1 MTAYRHITVE
11 YSFANKI
18 ATVTLRRPEVHNAFN
33 PQMIQELLQAFL
45 MLSADEQ
52 LHGII
57 LTGEGASFCAGADIN
72 HMKETASYT
81 AEQNLADAFQLADM
95 LHTINGCPC
104 PVIARINGAA
114 LGGGVGLVAVSD
126 IAIAAEHA
134 RFGFSEVKLG
144 IAPAVISPYV
154 VSKIGETNA
163 RALFTTGER
172 FQAARAQTIG
182 LVHSVV
188 PSEQLDAAINKAVQ
202 ELLGSGP
209 HALRASKTLASTV
222 GKMSYEEARNYTAQT
237 IAELRVSD
245 EGQEGLRAFL
255 EKRKPQWLQTK

>member
-1 MTAYRHITVE
+1 MTIYRHITVE
-11 YSFANKI
+11 YSLAGKI

-33 PQMIQELLQAFL
+33 AQMMQDLLQAFL
-45 MLSADEQ
+45 MFSADEQ

-72 HMKETASYT
+72 HMKETVGYT
-81 AEQNLADAFQLADM
+81 TEQNLADAFLLADM
-95 LHTINGCPC
+95 LQTINTCPC
-104 PVIARINGAA
+104 PVVARINGAV

-126 IAIAAEHA
+126 IAIAVEQA

-154 VSKIGETNA
+154 VSKIGETYA

-172 FQAARAQTIG
+172 FQAVRAQTIG

-188 PSEQLDAAINKAVQ
+188 PDEQLNDAVNKTIQ
-202 ELLGSGP
+202 ELLSSGP
-209 HALRASKTLASTV
+209 HALRASKVLALTV
-222 GKMSYEEARNYTAQT
+222 EKMSYEEARNYTAQT
-237 IAELRVSD
+237 IAALRVSN
-245 EGQEGLRAFL
+245 EGQEGLQAFL
-255 EKRKPQWLQTK
+255 EKRKPQWMQTK

>member
-1 MTAYRHITVE
+1 MTTYRHITVG
-11 YSFANKI
+11 YSLANKI
-18 ATVTLRRPEVHNAFN
+18 ATVTLRRPDIHNAFN
-33 PQMIQELLQAFL
+33 AQMIQELLQAFL
-45 MLSADEQ
+45 ALSTEEQ

-57 LTGEGASFCAGADIN
+57 LTGEGASFCAGADIK
-72 HMKETASYT
+72 HMKETVNYT
-81 AEQNLADAFQLADM
+81 AEQNLADALQLADM
-95 LHTINGCPC
+95 LHTINTCPC

-126 IAIAAEHA
+126 IAIAVEQA

-154 VSKIGETNA
+154 LNKIGETNA

-172 FQAARAQTIG
+172 FQAARAQAIG

-188 PSEQLDAAINKAVQ
+188 PPEQLDDAVNTVVRD
-202 ELLGSGP
+202 LLSSGP
-209 HALRASKTLASTV
+209 HALRASKTLALTV

-237 IAELRVSD
+237 IAGLRVSD

-255 EKRKPQWLQTK
+255 EKRKPQWMQTK

>member
-1 MTAYRHITVE
+1 MTTYRHITVD
-11 YSFANKI
+11 YSFAYKV
-18 ATVTLRRPEVHNAFN
+18 ATVTLRRPKVHNAFN
-33 PQMIQELLQAFL
+33 MQMMQDLLQAFL

-72 HMKETASYT
+72 HIKETVSYT
-81 AEQNLADAFQLADM
+81 AEQNIADAFLLADM
-95 LHTINGCPC
+95 LQAINACPC

-126 IAIAAEHA
+126 IAIAIEQA

-172 FQAARAQTIG
+172 FQATRAQAIG

-188 PSEQLDAAINKAVQ
+188 PAEQLDDAVNKTVQ
-202 ELLGSGP
+202 ELLSSGP
-209 HALRASKTLASTV
+209 HALRASKMLALTV

-237 IAELRVSD
+237 IAGLRVSD

-255 EKRKPQWLQTK
+255 EKRKPQWMQTK